1 MENLKIF
8 LIDINALLVEGWKK
22 EFSNFANVDVIAGSI
37 FDLKVDA
44 LVSPAN
50 SFGIMDG
57 GLDGKIRDR
66 FGLQVERNVRKMIK
80 TNYFGELPI
89 GAAIIAET
97 GSSDC
102 QYIISAPTM
111 RTPENVS
118 NTINA
123 YLAMKAI
130 LNVAL
135 QSTEISSVAIP
146 GLCSLSGQMSPEMVS
161 RQMRIAYERIIQK
174 RYQYT
179 HWREEKQFERFIRN
193 EIPYPPDD
201 LERKF

>member
-8 LIDINALLVEGWKK
+8 LIDINNLLIETWRK
-22 EFSNFANVDVIAGSI
+22 EFSNFADVDVISGSI
-37 FDLKVDA
+37 FDHKVDA

-66 FGLQVERNVRKMIK
+66 FGLQVENNVRKIIQ
-80 TNYFGELPI
+80 TNYFGELPV
-89 GAAIIAET
+89 GVAIIAET
-97 GSSDC
+97 GSSEC
-102 QYIISAPTM
+102 KHIISAPTM
-111 RTPENVS
+111 RTPENVA

-135 QSTEISSVAIP
+135 QSPEISSVAIP
-146 GLCSLSGQMSPEMVS
+146 GLCSLSGQMPPEMVS
-161 RQMRIAYERIIQK
+161 RQMRIAYERVIQK
-174 RYQYT
+174 KYRYT

-193 EIPYPPDD
+193 EIFYPPDD

>member
-1 MENLKIF
+1 LENLKIF
-8 LIDINALLVEGWKK
+8 LIDINNLLVEEWRK
-22 EFSNFANVDVIAGSI
+22 EFSNFADVVVVSGSI
-37 FDLKVDA
+37 FDSKVDA

-57 GLDGKIRDR
+57 GLDGKIRDK
-66 FGLQVERNVRKMIK
+66 FGFQVEYNVRKIIQAY
-80 TNYFGELPI
+80 YFGELPV
-89 GAAIIAET
+89 GVAIIAET

-102 QYIISAPTM
+102 KHIISAPTM
-111 RTPENVS
+111 RIPENVS

-135 QSTEISSVAIP
+135 HSPEISSVAIP
-146 GLCSLSGQMSPEMVS
+146 GLCSLSGQMPPEMVS
-161 RQMRIAYERIIQK
+161 RQMRIAYERVVQRK
-174 RYQYT
+174 YQYT

-193 EIPYPPDD
+193 EVPYPPDD

>member
-8 LIDINALLVEGWKK
+8 LIDINDLLVKAWKK
-22 EFSNFANVDVIAGSI
+22 EFSNFADIHIISGSI
-37 FDLKVDA
+37 FDSKVDA

-66 FGLQVERNVRKMIK
+66 FGFQVEDNVRKIIQ

-89 GAAIIAET
+89 GIAIIAET
-97 GSSDC
+97 GSSEC
-102 QYIISAPTM
+102 KYIISAPTM

-135 QSTEISSVAIP
+135 QNPKIVSVAIP

-161 RQMRIAYERIIQK
+161 RQMRIAYERVVLK
-174 RYQYT
+174 KYQYT

-193 EIPYPPDD
+193 EISYPPDD